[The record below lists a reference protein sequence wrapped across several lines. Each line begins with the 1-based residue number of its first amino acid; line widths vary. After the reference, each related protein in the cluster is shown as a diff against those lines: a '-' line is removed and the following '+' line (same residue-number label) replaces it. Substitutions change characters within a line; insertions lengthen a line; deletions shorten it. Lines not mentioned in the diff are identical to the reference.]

1 MNRILR
7 SILGFCL
14 LLCTGVAYTQDGD
27 STSSLTSLEQII
39 DQLEHDHQ
47 ITFSFD
53 PELVKTVS
61 VASRTGIQ
69 NWQEYLKKIL
79 ADTDL
84 TFEIVRSKYVLLKRR
99 SEPKVKARSFYAQV
113 LDGENGEYL
122 PYATLQF
129 TKHKNGFQS
138 NEAGIFDFQYTN
150 NPGDSVEIRY
160 VGYNAVVLPI
170 NKLGHKI
177 TLLPSA
183 LALEDVVVSENSLL
197 PVGYNGREGFYG
209 LNPKQIQLQA
219 GWGEPDLLRMVQML
233 PGVNSPNE
241 TAAGLHI
248 RGGTPDQNLI
258 LWDGIPVYH
267 SGHFFGMFGAFNP
280 YIIDSV
286 KIYKGGYNAAYGGRV
301 SGVIDINTQSEPYEQ
316 ARFGVGL
323 NLINWHGYAKV
334 PLFKKKVS
342 FTFSTRN
349 SIIDGWRN
357 NTYNSIFNKL
367 FQIGKIAEYRNIEQQ
382 ELLNKN
388 LSNFSYHETNA
399 RIHWHWKRG
408 DGLSLSY
415 FDSADDFRYIFEV
428 DQEWIT
434 HATTD
439 QFETLNKGIH
449 LQMKKHIF
457 PSWKIDMGLIAS
469 NYQHNFDTKYTGN
482 LNDEYHV
489 KGNLDNTLENVS
501 LRWINHIKLAVNH
514 GLDLG
519 YNLNFWGVGLGFK
532 FEQIW
537 EEEKTD
543 VHYDIANAVH
553 TTYFNYQFNL
563 PSKLYLNAGLRHN
576 GVIDHQVSFWEPR
589 FSISYVVPETN
600 WQLKFAT
607 GRYAQYISQIL
618 QDNDLGVGD
627 QLWATAGIDNIPVVI
642 SNDVVLGAGYSRK
655 GLLMDIEAYS
665 KKTTGLSKLNLD
677 NAKAGQDGFSSGQS
691 RAMGLEMFLQKKWN
705 NYRTFLAY
713 NWSKVTYQFDGFNNN
728 QAFPPL
734 HDQPHVLRIGNM
746 YSYRNWEFM
755 LNFHY
760 LSGRPYSVGDGI
772 TEHLNQENGETYYEV
787 SYSTENTGRLDAYH
801 RFDISVQKKWL
812 IKRTQLVAGLSLFNL
827 TNASNL
833 SARHY
838 YIFNPDSKD
847 IPEQNYFN
855 EVGLSRTLNMYFR
868 AEF

>member
-1 MNRILR
+1 MKNIF
-7 SILGFCL
+7 GFYL
-14 LLCTGVAYTQDGD
+14 LLCTGLVYTQEGESM
-27 STSSLTSLEQII
+27 STLTPLDHII
-39 DQLEHDHQ
+39 DQLEQDHQ

-53 PELVKTVS
+53 PELVRTVS
-61 VASRTGIQ
+61 VKPRSGIQ
-69 NWQEYLKKIL
+69 NWQEYLEKIL
-79 ADTDL
+79 ADTEL
-84 TFEIVRSKYVLLKRR
+84 TFEIVRSKYVMLKR
-99 SEPKVKARSFYAQV
+99 KAAPISKTYSFYAQV
-113 LDGENGEYL
+113 VDAESGESL

-129 TKHKNGFQS
+129 INHKNGYQT
-138 NEAGIFDFQYTN
+138 NESGIFNFQYTN
-150 NPGDSVEIRY
+150 DPGDSVEIRY
-160 VGYNAVVLPI
+160 VGYTPVTLPI
-170 NKLGHKI
+170 EKLEHKI
-177 TLLPSA
+177 TLSPNALP
-183 LALEDVVVSENSLL
+183 LDDVVVSESSLL
-197 PVGYNGREGFYG
+197 PVGYNAQEGFYG

-301 SGVIDINTQSEPYEQ
+301 SGVIDINTQATPYEE
-316 ARFGVGL
+316 ARFGIGL

-334 PLFKKKVS
+334 PLFKKRVS
-342 FTFSTRN
+342 FTFSTRS

-399 RIHWHWKRG
+399 RIQWHWKRG

-415 FDSADDFRYIFEV
+415 FDSADDFKYIFEV
-428 DQEWIT
+428 DQEWVT

-439 QFETLNKGIH
+439 QFQTINKGIN
-449 LQMKKHIF
+449 LQLKKHIL
-457 PSWKIDMGLIAS
+457 PSWTIDVGLIAS
-469 NYQHNFDTKYTGN
+469 NYQHNYDTRYTGD

-489 KGNLDNTLENVS
+489 RGNLDNTLENVS
-501 LRWINHIKLAVNH
+501 LKWINHINLCKNH
-514 GLDLG
+514 QLDLG
-519 YNLNFWGVGLGFK
+519 YNLNFWGVGIGLI

-537 EEEKTD
+537 EEEKTE

-553 TTYFNYQFNL
+553 ATYFNYEFNL
-563 PSKLYLNAGLRHN
+563 ASRLYLKAGLRHN
-576 GVIDHQVSFWEPR
+576 AVIDQQVNFWEPR
-589 FSISYVVPETN
+589 FSISYLIPESN

-607 GRYAQYISQIL
+607 GRYAQYISQII
-618 QDNDLGVGD
+618 QDNELGVGD

-642 SNDVVLGAGYSRK
+642 SNDVVLGAGYDKK
-655 GLLMDIEAYS
+655 GLLIDIEAYS
-665 KKTTGLSKLNLD
+665 KNTTGLSKLNLD
-677 NAKAGQDGFSSGQS
+677 NAKTGQDGFSSGTS
-691 RAMGLEMFLQKKWN
+691 KAMGLEIFVQKKWN
-705 NYRTFLAY
+705 DYRAFLAY
-713 NWSKVTYQFDGFNNN
+713 NLSKVDYQFNGFNDNH
-728 QAFPPL
+728 AFRPL

-746 YSYRNWEFM
+746 YTYRNWEFI

-760 LSGRPYSVGDGI
+760 LSGRPYSIGDGI
-772 TEHLNQENGETYYEV
+772 SEHVNHETGDTYYEV
-787 SYSTENTGRLDAYH
+787 SYSTENTGRLDSYH

-812 IKRTQLVAGLSLFNL
+812 IKKTQLVAGVSLFNL

-838 YIFNPDSKD
+838 YIFNPDSND
-847 IPEQNYFN
+847 VPQQNYFN
-855 EVGLSRTLNMYFR
+855 EVGLNRTLNMYFR